1 MLVVGL
7 AHASAR
13 IEAFPDQSLQPNE
26 RVEVIGRDSKREFS
40 VILLTAVETVDNS
53 VDAMAHTE
61 TTRV

>member
-7 AHASAR
+7 AHVSAR
-13 IEAFPDQSLQPNE
+13 IEAFSDQSLRPNE
-26 RVEVIGRDSKREFS
+26 PVEVIGRDSKREFS
-40 VILLTAVETVDNS
+40 VILLTAVETVENS